1 MNKRSPI
8 SSSLVV
14 PLRGPNP
21 FPALER
27 PNPIQIGNVIYTFS
41 WPPLDTVYFQ
51 RLSLKL
57 KDVRGAPDIRS
68 PMGHRLSTKN
78 RLREN
83 TPLGFSIFERV
94 PALVCLAWDLH
105 PIGPLGGIEKLMN
118 PEMRFVPMSVRLL
131 VGSGERCAQEFAAY

>member
-21 FPALER
+21 FPALEQ
-27 PNPIQIGNVIYTFS
+27 PNPIQIGNVICTFS

-57 KDVRGAPDIRS
+57 KDVRGPLIFVLQRDIGCRRRIGSERRRLWAFPFMRGS
-68 PMGHRLSTKN
+68 PPWFVWHG
-78 RLREN
+78 
-83 TPLGFSIFERV
+83 IF
-94 PALVCLAWDLH
+94 A
-105 PIGPLGGIEKLMN
+105 
-118 PEMRFVPMSVRLL
+118 
-131 VGSGERCAQEFAAY
+131 